1 MNEYEC
7 SLTVW
12 TFLKEW
18 CVYIKHIFIT
28 YYSSFIKS
36 YYKME
41 LQIFVY
47 MYKSVGS
54 VLGKFEVALLLRIR
68 SLIYNL

>member
-1 MNEYEC
+1 MNTNA
-7 SLTVW
+7 LWLW

-18 CVYIKHIFIT
+18 CVYITHIYII

-47 MYKSVGS
+47 NMYKSVGS